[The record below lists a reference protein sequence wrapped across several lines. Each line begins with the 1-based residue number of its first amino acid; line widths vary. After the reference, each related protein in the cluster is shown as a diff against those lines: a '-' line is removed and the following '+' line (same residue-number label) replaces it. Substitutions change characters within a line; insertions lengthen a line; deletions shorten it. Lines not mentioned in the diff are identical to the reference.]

1 MVRQKLPSCSQCS
14 RADKEC
20 PGYRDHLDLLFRDE
34 NDRTL
39 RKARPENRKSSSLG
53 REKCRQPRHAQSP
66 TPPEEL
72 VLDVPS
78 PVEARLL
85 LVANARPLVDEGLTF
100 FFTHYVTVAS
110 KVVNEQVDVTTP
122 LWPWLF
128 MQNRTID
135 AVSSVGL
142 AGLSNVTKDP
152 NLMLIARRKH
162 SDTLKRVIE
171 ELSDTANADLDMLFK
186 KVVMLIVFELI
197 NAAPGASQSL
207 TIHLDGAAG
216 LLRTIASK
224 AEKDNKPITKLQLQ
238 FCFALYIK
246 CFQME
251 LPPSSELVEL
261 SILISRNPN
270 TEDTTASAAIEI
282 MIRFIDLH
290 ASVRGG
296 ELTDPNQIIL
306 QVLLLE
312 TEYEEW
318 EQELPSEWSFTTEQ
332 AEEPDNA
339 HFDGIYHIYSD
350 IWYARMLNHYR
361 WVRILLN
368 ELLLSHMARL
378 PQLTTG
384 HLAQKR
390 KSLAIINAMATH
402 ICRSIPSHFRR
413 YANLSASEKLPPRMS
428 GIFLMIWPLA
438 VAGAAI
444 GVSEYLYDWVISR
457 LEIISNQLGVR
468 SASTMIKRT
477 KMCREKWIRA
487 GIMTSH
493 PACDDMLS
501 PTLIPG
507 GGWEMHMESLD

>member
-1 MVRQKLPSCSQCS
+1 
-14 RADKEC
+14 
-20 PGYRDHLDLLFRDE
+20 
-34 NDRTL
+34 
-39 RKARPENRKSSSLG
+39 
-53 REKCRQPRHAQSP
+53 
-66 TPPEEL
+66 
-72 VLDVPS
+72 
-78 PVEARLL
+78 
-85 LVANARPLVDEGLTF
+85 
-100 FFTHYVTVAS
+100 
-110 KVVNEQVDVTTP
+110 
-122 LWPWLF
+122 
-128 MQNRTID
+128 
-135 AVSSVGL
+135 
-142 AGLSNVTKDP
+142 
-152 NLMLIARRKH
+152 
-162 SDTLKRVIE
+162 
-171 ELSDTANADLDMLFK
+171 
-186 KVVMLIVFELI
+186 LI

-207 TIHLDGAAG
+207 SIHLDGAAG

-224 AEKDNKPITKLQLQ
+224 AERDNKPITKLQLQ

-251 LPPSSELVEL
+251 LPPSPELVEL
-261 SILISRNPN
+261 STLISRNPN
-270 TEDTTASAAIEI
+270 TDDTTASAAIEI

-318 EQELPSEWSFTTEQ
+318 ERELPAEWSFTTEQ

-339 HFDGIYHIYSD
+339 HFDGKYHMYSD

-368 ELLLSHMARL
+368 ELLLLHMARL
-378 PQLTTG
+378 PHLTTG

-390 KSLAIINAMATH
+390 KSLAIINAMATD

-444 GVSEYLYDWVISR
+444 GVSESLYDWVISR

-468 SASTMIKRT
+468 SASTMIERT

-493 PACDDMLS
+493 PACDNMLFT
-501 PTLIPG
+501 TLIPG
-507 GGWEMHMESLD
+507 SGWEMHMESLD